1 MDAPTNEP
9 PTDGLPSNGLPS
21 NGLLVVGH
29 GPVSEALVPMALQ
42 LGWRTSVAAT
52 LPEVTEALPSVR
64 AVVVTSH
71 DDEVDAPAIAAA
83 LEANVA
89 YLGAMG
95 SRSRQERRREWLLAR
110 GVAEERLAAV
120 RGPAGLDIGAD
131 TPAEIALSILA
142 ELVATVRGV
151 AVAGSISGRDG
162 PVHPDKAPG
171 EAYHPPG

>member
-1 MDAPTNEP
+1 MD
-9 PTDGLPSNGLPS
+9 
-21 NGLLVVGH
+21 GLLVVGD
-29 GPVSEALVPMALQ
+29 GPVGEALVPMAEQ
-42 LGWRTSVAAT
+42 LGWRTTVAAT
-52 LPEVTEALPSVR
+52 LPEVAAALPSVR

-71 DDEVDAPAIAAA
+71 DDAVDAAAIGAA
-83 LEANVA
+83 LDADVD

-95 SRSRQERRREWLLAR
+95 SRGRQARRREWLLAH
-110 GVAEERLAAV
+110 GVAEERLAQV

-151 AVAGSISGRDG
+151 ARTGSISDRDG

-171 EAYHPPG
+171 EAYSPPG

>member
-1 MDAPTNEP
+1 MD
-9 PTDGLPSNGLPS
+9 
-21 NGLLVVGH
+21 GLLVVGD
-29 GPVSEALVPMALQ
+29 GPVSEALVPLAEQ
-42 LGWRTSVAAT
+42 LGWRTTVVAT
-52 LPEVTEALPSVR
+52 LPEVAAALPSAR

-71 DDEVDAPAIAAA
+71 DDDVDAAAIGAA
-83 LEANVA
+83 LDAGVE

-95 SRSRQERRREWLLAR
+95 SRGRQARRREWLLAH
-110 GVAEERLAAV
+110 GVAEDRLAEI

-151 AVAGSISGRDG
+151 ARAGSISDRDG

-171 EAYHPPG
+171 EAYSPPG